1 MTSNFS
7 IEWNEL
13 TPTWKNFQVEPFSN
27 EIHVVRINISKN
39 LHQVSNHKNLLT
51 YPEKQKLSRIIRQED
66 KNIFLCS
73 QVMKRIVCG
82 HYLNFPHDEISF
94 DFTEN
99 KKPFIS
105 GQPDFHF
112 NISHSGDWM
121 TMIIS
126 KYPCGIDV
134 EKIQPDFDF
143 EGVIQLT
150 FHPEEIGYIFQNPD
164 QTKAFFR
171 IWTIKE
177 SFLKATGVGLI
188 DNLSDLNMMKNST
201 PLANLNPWQIQ
212 SFIIDGNYWCSIC
225 YQAQNPKI
233 KFYDY

>member
-1 MTSNFS
+1 MTSNLS
-7 IEWNEL
+7 IDWNEL

-27 EIHVVRINISKN
+27 GIHVVRINISKN
-39 LHQVSNHKNLLT
+39 LHHISDQKHLLKN
-51 YPEKQKLSRIIRQED
+51 PEQQKLSRIVKQGD

-82 HYLNFPHDEISF
+82 QYLNIPPDEIEF

-112 NISHSGDWM
+112 NISHSGNWII
-121 TMIIS
+121 MILS
-126 KYPCGIDV
+126 NNPCGIDV
-134 EKIQPDFDF
+134 ENIQPDFDF
-143 EGVIQLT
+143 DGVMKLT
-150 FHPEEIGYIFQNPD
+150 YHPDEIGYVQRSPD
-164 QTKAFFR
+164 QHKAFFR

-188 DNLSDLNMMKNST
+188 DNLSDLNMIKNST
-201 PLANLNPWQIQ
+201 LLENPIPWKIQ
-212 SFIIDGNYWCSIC
+212 SFMVDGGYWCSFC
-225 YQAQNPKI
+225 FKSQNPKI
-233 KFYDY
+233 NFYEY